1 MHYLPKRDIPMT
13 KELVNYKTWT
23 EEDISNRQEKFSKLS
38 LKIWNKIL

>member
-1 MHYLPKRDIPMT
+1 MT